1 MAKRA
6 SFLYE
11 ALGAKSRGGSSA
23 RFGRQQ
29 AKFGKS
35 AQKAARSAAG
45 VGQGAFSWVSNL
57 FGGRR
62 RRRADTGPLLMAVG
76 AALGLL
82 AAGFLIGR
90 FVGDGETGSRGALN
104 ANRPGYLLSV
114 RELTTAASDFG
125 VVLVG
130 WPDSEANRKTAFRV
144 GQDLQRDFDR
154 LRVLQRSRGDQ
165 TMLFL
170 VVHVDRADGSEADE
184 VLRSIQKLQFSPHP
198 SIEDSRWERFLDGR
212 SKVWPLG

>member
-23 RFGRQQ
+23 RFGR
-29 AKFGKS
+29 KPDRFGKS
-35 AQKAARSAAG
+35 AQRAARSAAG

-76 AALGLL
+76 AGLGLL
-82 AAGFLIGR
+82 AAGFLLGR
-90 FVGDGETGSRGALN
+90 FVGGGESGSGGALN
-104 ANRPGYLLSV
+104 ANRPGYLISV
-114 RELTTAASDFG
+114 PELTTPASDFG
-125 VVLVG
+125 LVLVG
-130 WPDSEANRKTAFRV
+130 WPDSEANRKTAIRV
-144 GQDLQRDFDR
+144 GQDLQGDYPR
-154 LRVLQRSRGDQ
+154 LRVVQRSNGKR

-170 VVHVDRADGSEADE
+170 VCHVDRRDSSEATE
-184 VLRSIQKLQFSPHP
+184 LLRMIENVQYSPHP
-198 SIEDSRWERFLDGR
+198 RIEQDLWDQWS
-212 SKVWPLG
+212 SKRRRIFPLG